1 MVAYK
6 HRQRAMSKKADKRPA
21 ACDLTA
27 GRVRSDARADQGG
40 GAFLQSTAPQP
51 SLPCHHRAHC
61 VALFD
66 VTPRHLPPPQLGD
79 HIQLASGR
87 AGNPFLL
94 KRERNAHIVA
104 LRHDPPTTMSRPGRG
119 GAHRGS
125 HDVVGRRRRCDR
137 PVRAPTLERRQRRF
151 LTLRIAVLSL
161 AAGARLPRFL
171 SLHPHPSPT
180 TVCST
185 ASFPCPRCARYAPTS
200 ISS

>member
-6 HRQRAMSKKADKRPA
+6 RRQRAMSKKADKRPA

-40 GAFLQSTAPQP
+40 GAFLQNTAPQL

-104 LRHDPPTTMSRPGRG
+104 LRHDPPSQQCLDREE
-119 GAHRGS
+119 
-125 HDVVGRRRRCDR
+125 VGR
-137 PVRAPTLERRQRRF
+137 T
-151 LTLRIAVLSL
+151 AVVMTSSVV
-161 AAGARLPRFL
+161 AGAAIGRCVPRLW
-171 SLHPHPSPT
+171 SGVS
-180 TVCST
+180 VGC
-185 ASFPCPRCARYAPTS
+185 
-200 ISS
+200 